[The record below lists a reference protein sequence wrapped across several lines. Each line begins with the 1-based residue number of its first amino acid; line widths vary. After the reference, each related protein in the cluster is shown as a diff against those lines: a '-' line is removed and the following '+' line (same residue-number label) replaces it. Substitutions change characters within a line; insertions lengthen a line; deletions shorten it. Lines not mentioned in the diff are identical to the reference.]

1 MANDCYAVETVVHKI
16 QKEDAFFEENMIVL
30 LESVT
35 CAFIDRS
42 SMAIC

>member
-1 MANDCYAVETVVHKI
+1 MANDCYAVEKVVHKF
-16 QKEDAFFEENMIVL
+16 QKEDAVFEENMIVL

-42 SMAIC
+42 SVVIC